1 MTSVANMI
9 AGLTTMQGDGATTTL
24 TAQQQADLLALI
36 MGDGVRP
43 TGNMFDLNQMHTM
56 VTTPANAYA
65 TALDELKNISSG
77 STPIGIAELT
87 ASTTNV
93 QVQQGKLEMIN
104 GIIKNAVNYL
114 NNRARSLTQ

>member
-1 MTSVANMI
+1 MSTTVAQMI
-9 AGLTTMQGDGATTTL
+9 SALSTMQSTDGSNL
-24 TAQQQADLLALI
+24 SPQEQSDLLTLI
-36 MGDGVRP
+36 MDENVRP
-43 TGNMFDLNQMHTM
+43 DGNVFDLNQMHTM
-56 VTTPANAYA
+56 VTTPARAYA

-77 STPIGIAELT
+77 STPVGIAELT

>member
-1 MTSVANMI
+1 MSTTVAQMI
-9 AGLTTMQGDGATTTL
+9 AALNTMQSTEGSNL
-24 TAQQQADLLALI
+24 TPQEQADLLTLI
-36 MGDGVRP
+36 MDKNVRP
-43 TGNMFDLNQMHTM
+43 DGNVFDLNQMHTM
-56 VTTPANAYA
+56 VTTPARAYA
-65 TALDELKNISSG
+65 TALDDLKDISSG
-77 STPIGIAELT
+77 STPVGIAELT